1 MSEVPSFTP
10 AEHKAIDAKL
20 ADRKPNNSAW
30 AAGLADAFHVLPL
43 ERARKRPVNRGW
55 PTAPALTEAALAW
68 HLDQGGNIGAL
79 LSASGQHGLIAW
91 DADNAAGAEAIE
103 AAGYT
108 PFAIPANALNPNHSK
123 GRYGGRH
130 FLWSV
135 PAEWAVPGMEL
146 TSPRATV
153 TLAGGGTVDVLA
165 GPKFLVLPPS
175 YLCEEGHLN
184 PYNPGAGWT
193 PSPPPLPVQFWPD
206 WVRPEG
212 TPDPPAELAA
222 LRVDIR
228 KRTAFERAEDR
239 MLSAGSRALTELI
252 DGVPMATWL
261 AMDDQRYVEVL
272 DTAGSCGCPKGRFSL
287 QSSATGMELHDGCAY
302 GRGVHVYSGTLA
314 AHLAGNGET
323 RDHMSW
329 PDFIAALYGRSF
341 RDVVRDAGIELR
353 AERQELDHIT
363 TEELDQAADACQSR
377 GETARA
383 EELRVAAATQRA
395 AVMAYAE
402 QHGEVFLTEAAV
414 GGVPAA
420 PIPAV
425 GAAPRLTLIDGGTPL
440 QSAPAIGTLGGG
452 VEGSLALKP
461 VPDAVATVAA
471 EPAVAPVVVPAT
483 EPGMAPAATEPA
495 AQPAAEPVA
504 ADDPA
509 GRTQAVKDRAR
520 AALHHSVEPE
530 LLDRL
535 FCTPQLQRIRK
546 RAEEGLA
553 PPVLALTADLAGVLS
568 LVPPTTRIPPIV
580 MNRQSGFNAIYSS
593 VAESGGGKSGTASV
607 SFNPVAGAVGL
618 PKPFVPPCMPLGSG
632 PAMAELFV
640 TMEKDKETKERYPVV
655 HNDSAR
661 VYWPE
666 ISRMDATKTQSGSTL
681 SSEMCQAFSSEELGS
696 LTKTNCA
703 YAMPH
708 TYRLIMAMGSQLAT
722 AGAALDPLSALMGLS
737 QRVWWVCGE
746 TFDVPVEGTP
756 EFEAWAERIPDSMK
770 GDDDGLVDLPI
781 PAFPAGNVPVDR
793 EVRIEVRKIRMRL
806 QAAKRDP
813 ETALETHTALI
824 RLRWAFAAAV
834 YHGEA
839 PAITKKWWDWTA
851 IFEEHHRRVR
861 RACQIAQPL
870 LRTGEAVQAGILD
883 DIRSSTREAAQH
895 RDAKQNLLR
904 WARAQHVAGKQF
916 TAAQGA
922 NSGKAGSYRRQHGAQ
937 LVQELVEDGLL
948 GVQLVHVAQVG
959 GEVAYH
965 GPTQLGLDVDLDAVQ

>member
-1 MSEVPSFTP
+1 MSEIPFTP

-20 ADRKPNNSAW
+20 ADRRPINSAW

-79 LSASGQHGLIAW
+79 LGASGERGLIAW

-135 PAEWAVPGMEL
+135 PAEWGVSGMEL

-153 TLAGGGTVDVLA
+153 TLANGGTVDVLA

-175 YLCEEGHLN
+175 ILCEEGHLN
-184 PYNPGAGWT
+184 HYNPAEGWT
-193 PSPPPLPVQFWPD
+193 PSPPPLPREFWPD
-206 WVRPEG
+206 WARPEG
-212 TPDPPAELAA
+212 TPEPPAELAA

-228 KRTAFERAEDR
+228 KRTAFERAEER

-261 AMDDQRYVEVL
+261 AMDDQRYIEVL

-329 PDFIAALYGRSF
+329 PDFIAGLYGRSF

-353 AERQELDHIT
+353 AERQELDHVT
-363 TEELDQAADACQSR
+363 AEQLDQAAGEAEAR
-377 GETARA
+377 GDTARA
-383 EELRVAAATQRA
+383 EELRVAAAKQRA

-425 GAAPRLTLIDGGTPL
+425 GVAPQLTLIAGGAPL
-440 QSAPAIGTLGGG
+440 QSAPAIGTLG
-452 VEGSLALKP
+452 VAVDGSLALKP
-461 VPDAVATVAA
+461 EPAPVETVAA
-471 EPAVAPVVVPAT
+471 EPAAAPVVEPAT

-520 AALHHSVEPE
+520 EALHHSVEPE
-530 LLDRL
+530 LLERL
-535 FCTPQLQRIRK
+535 FCTKELQRVRK

-681 SSEMCQAFSSEELGS
+681 SAEMCQAFSSEELGS

-703 YAMPH
+703 FALPH
-708 TYRLIMAMGSQLAT
+708 SYRLIMAMGSQLAT

-834 YHGEA
+834 YHGET
-839 PAITKKWWDWTA
+839 PAITKKWWDWTS

-883 DIRSSTREAAQH
+883 DIRASTREAAQH